1 MELSGRVAVAI
12 IYICE
17 AHATDEWPIS
27 SARFNAG
34 RGPVCVAQPKRNAER
49 CQLAR
54 RFASDFGLEGLP
66 LLVDAAEG
74 ADADAY
80 ERAYAPWPLRFHGVV
95 GGAEAGSSATIDMV
109 AHPKDCG
116 YDIASVRSW
125 ALAVA
130 AAREAAE

>member
-1 MELSGRVAVAI
+1 M
-12 IYICE
+12 
-17 AHATDEWPIS
+17 
-27 SARFNAG
+27 
-34 RGPVCVAQPKRNAER
+34 CVAQPKRNAER
-49 CQLAR
+49 RQLAR

-74 ADADAY
+74 AYADAY

-95 GGAEAGSSATIDMV
+95 GGADSASDAGSSPTLGMV